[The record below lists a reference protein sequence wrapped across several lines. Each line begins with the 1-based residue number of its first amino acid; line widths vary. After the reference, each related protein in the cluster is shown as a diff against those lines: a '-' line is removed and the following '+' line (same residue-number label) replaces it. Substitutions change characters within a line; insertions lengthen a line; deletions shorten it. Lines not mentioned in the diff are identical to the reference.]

1 MPQYYTSAKTGL
13 EDDGRSL
20 LAMDLYR
27 LEIQEIDRLD
37 LAQEQELVQ
46 LARTGNQEAR
56 ARIVESCLGYVYSM
70 AWHYSRLHPSN
81 TEPLDL
87 AQVGNEAIV
96 RHLDESLLDLAQ
108 VGNEAIVRHLDES
121 LRSRYTCNFL
131 RLVARRAMVSYCV
144 EDKLIRVPE
153 TSYRQ
158 GKRAPLTISL
168 LAPLPG
174 SDGMTVLD
182 LLEDADWQGLDSCLE
197 AVAV

>member
-1 MPQYYTSAKTGL
+1 MPQYYTSAKSGV

-27 LEIQEIDRLD
+27 LEIQEIGRLD

-96 RHLDESLLDLAQ
+96 RHLDESL
-108 VGNEAIVRHLDES
+108 
-121 LRSRYTCNFL
+121 RSRYTCNFL
-131 RLVARRAMVSYCV
+131 RLVARRAMVTYCV
-144 EDKLIRVPE
+144 EDKIIRVPD
-153 TSYRQ
+153 TSYRR
-158 GKRAPLTISL
+158 GRRAPLTVSL
-168 LAPLPG
+168 TAPLSG
-174 SDGMTVLD
+174 SDDMTVLD
-182 LLEDADWQGLDSCLE
+182 LLEDANWQGLAACVE
-197 AVAV
+197 VAS

>member
-96 RHLDESLLDLAQ
+96 RHLDESL
-108 VGNEAIVRHLDES
+108 
-121 LRSRYTCNFL
+121 RSRYTCNFL